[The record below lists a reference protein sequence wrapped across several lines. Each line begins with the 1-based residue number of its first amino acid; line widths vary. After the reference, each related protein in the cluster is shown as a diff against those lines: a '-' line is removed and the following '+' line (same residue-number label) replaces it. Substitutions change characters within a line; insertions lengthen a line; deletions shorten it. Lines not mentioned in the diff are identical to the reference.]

1 MSPRNAINF
10 FRSRTGAFLL
20 FLILLGIGYVVVN
33 GLKAPSNR
41 LLPSEGRKQNAKS
54 EQKPQTVETV
64 TRDMTAFNPPKEP
77 PPLPTP
83 PPQTVKKKQEE
94 APTLPPISLYAAAP
108 EVDDTAG
115 ALGKD
120 YAPFGR
126 LVQCELIVTV
136 DSSAIS
142 TPIIGLV
149 TDDVWHDG
157 RLVIPAGTE
166 VHGTAKVDRVRER
179 IASSGNWTLVWQG
192 GDELNVSGLALD
204 REKQPDRSGWGITD
218 GSAGLR
224 GELLKSDDL
233 AEIKLFAATFLSGA
247 ASGLTEKEQTVFGS
261 QAVPSLQNA
270 PFVGAQQ
277 VLAAYAKQILDTIQ
291 RDGFYVRVPAGK
303 QFYLYV
309 TQTLDR
315 SKAVIG
321 GTRVSAASL
330 KADEED
336 NPNDPLFRLRKNL
349 QRLTVPTEVSAPPKA
364 SVPQAASSA
373 PSRSLFR

>member
-1 MSPRNAINF
+1 MSPRSAINF

-33 GLKAPSNR
+33 GLNAPSKR
-41 LLPSEGRKQNAKS
+41 LLPSEGRKQNAKP

-77 PPLPTP
+77 PPLATP
-83 PPQTVKKKQEE
+83 APQTPKKKQEE
-94 APTLPPISLYAAAP
+94 APKLPPISLYAAAP
-108 EVDDTAG
+108 EVDDAAE

-192 GDELNVSGLALD
+192 GDELSVSGLALD
-204 REKQPDRSGWGITD
+204 REKQPDGTGWGITD

-224 GELLKSDDL
+224 GALLKSDDL

-321 GTRVSAASL
+321 GTRVSAASA
-330 KADEED
+330 KAAEED
-336 NPNDPLFRLRKNL
+336 NLNDPLFRLRKNL
-349 QRLTVPTEVSAPPKA
+349 QRLTVPAEVPATLKASAP
-364 SVPQAASSA
+364 QASSTA
-373 PSRSLFR
+373 PSQSLFR